1 MNFLKRLFDH
11 EYKEMEKFKKKAD
24 AVFALDEK
32 MQKLSDEELK
42 NKTVE
47 FKERLAKGETLDD
60 LLVEAYAVAREVGD
74 RVLGEKAYYSQIL
87 GAIAIHYGN
96 IAELK
101 TGEGK
106 TLVTIFPAY
115 LNALEGKGVHV
126 ITVNEY
132 LTTRNAEWM
141 GGIYSFLG
149 VTVGVNLRTMSKLEK
164 RDAYNCDILYTTNNE
179 VGFDYLRDNM
189 VVKAEERVQRGLNY
203 AIIDE
208 VDSAL
213 IDEART
219 PLIISGGFMHSAN
232 LYKQADM
239 FARNLK
245 ENDGYIYDE
254 KTKAVSLDE
263 KGIAAAEKAFGVD
276 NLYDINN
283 TTLVHF
289 ITQALKA
296 NFAMH
301 RDVDYVVA
309 DGKVIIVDPF
319 TGRLMPG
326 RNYSEGLHQAIE
338 AKENVQIQEETKT
351 LASITF
357 QNLFR
362 MYNKLSGMTGTAKT
376 EEEEFRDIY
385 NMYVITIPTNKPVA
399 RIDYG
404 DLLYATRAGKY
415 KAIVREIKERHAKGQ
430 PILVGTIAVETS
442 ELISSMLKKEG
453 IYHEVLNAKNHAREA
468 DIIAKAGE
476 KGAVTIATN
485 MAGRGT
491 DIKINDEVRELGGLF
506 VIGTERHESR
516 RIDNQL
522 RGRSGRQGDPGASQ
536 FCISFEDELMVRF
549 GADRT
554 KGMLE
559 RVGFTDEQA
568 IRNKMFSNTIE
579 SAQKRVEGN
588 NFDIR
593 KNLLQYD
600 NVVNQQRLE
609 IYEKRNRII
618 DSESIHDLVLESFK
632 NHILDVVEDH
642 CIENDQLTEND
653 ISEILEHFNQNVL
666 RKKISIE
673 EVKALDKVGLED
685 LVYGRVVREYEEK
698 LEQLPEEIGNDFEKA
713 ISLRVI
719 DTHWMEHINSMSIL
733 MEGIQLRGYAQENP
747 LREYTKEGGDMF
759 VDMLRVIDKEITIY
773 LLKAEIRQN
782 IERKQVAEGT
792 AENRETKETKK
803 TPKKV
808 VKVGRNDPCPCGSG
822 KKYKQCCGK

>member
-245 ENDGYIYDE
+245 ENAGYIYDE

-404 DLLYATRAGKY
+404 DLLYATKAGKY

-782 IERKQVAEGT
+782 IE
-792 AENRETKETKK
+792 
-803 TPKKV
+803 
-808 VKVGRNDPCPCGSG
+808 
-822 KKYKQCCGK
+822 